1 MNDDQLNELLR
12 NTRED
17 AELPPSFQRGVWQA
31 IAADTA
37 RQKARWV
44 WLNSLINVLAKPLPA
59 AAAWS
64 VALMAG
70 LFIGTMK
77 PQPPS
82 QTARVAA
89 YAQSINPLAKVT
101 TR

>member
-1 MNDDQLNELLR
+1 MNDDHLNELLR
-12 NTRED
+12 SSRED
-17 AELPPSFQRGVWQA
+17 AELPPSFQHGVWQA
-31 IAADTA
+31 IAADTSP
-37 RQKARWV
+37 QKARWG
-44 WLNSLINVLAKPLPA
+44 WLNNLLNLLAKPMPA

-64 VALMAG
+64 VALLAG

-89 YAQSINPLAKVT
+89 YAQSINPLAKAPA
-101 TR
+101 R